1 MESIESFLQK
11 GPSTSKE
18 IQAAIGLSQSTVSR
32 MLKKMGDGIVQISD
46 GRSVRYAATCNA
58 FGSND
63 KLPIGMIDESGK
75 IQLIAYL
82 RPLNGGRFF
91 LEPAVQNYSPLLLG
105 ADRTGLYEDL
115 PYFLF
120 DLRPQ
125 GFIGRLTAKCI
136 SRQSEDFPDNPKSWN
151 TNHIGRYLIANGDDL
166 PGNIIFG
173 EQQFLRVRRKPVA
186 VSRNDYP
193 RLADSA
199 VKGEPPRSS
208 AGGEQPKFT
217 AFNGEQSSHVIVKF
231 SPVGDNEVAHRW
243 KDILITEYHAS
254 RVLDDHGFCVATTD
268 LFEMDGRLFLET
280 QRFDRIGEFGRS
292 SMISLDMVDREFV
305 GSGSSN
311 WARVME
317 DLYGQGLATNSDVQ
331 RARELRYFGQLINNT
346 DMHLGNLSLSIE
358 ENGFRLLPVYDMCSM
373 GFAPKT
379 GEVLPFNFQPDLRET
394 DLAMAA
400 VERVQ
405 EMAHD
410 FWENVSNDNRIS
422 DQFKDY
428 LKMGNPIDL
437 DSLGDGPRA

>member
-1 MESIESFLQK
+1 
-11 GPSTSKE
+11 
-18 IQAAIGLSQSTVSR
+18 
-32 MLKKMGDGIVQISD
+32 
-46 GRSVRYAATCNA
+46 
-58 FGSND
+58 
-63 KLPIGMIDESGK
+63 
-75 IQLIAYL
+75 
-82 RPLNGGRFF
+82 
-91 LEPAVQNYSPLLLG
+91 
-105 ADRTGLYEDL
+105 LYEDL
-115 PYFLF
+115 PYFLL
-120 DLRPQ
+120 DLKPQ
-125 GFIGRLTAKCI
+125 GFLGRLIARSI

-166 PGNIIFG
+166 PGNFIFG

-193 RLADSA
+193 QLANSA
-199 VKGEPPRSS
+199 VKGEPPGYS
-208 AGGEQPKFT
+208 AGGKQPKFT

-231 SPVGDNEVAHRW
+231 SPMGDNEVAQRW